1 MKLLTNQQIEKLKE
15 NGQPENRDKDHFPVV
30 KLFTPDAQA
39 TWLLSEIDYQ
49 ESNIAFGLSDLGLG
63 FPELGDVYMP
73 EIIALRGK
81 LGLPVERD
89 RHFEA
94 KYPLSVYAE
103 AARMNQMFTENTL
116 LLERA
121 RAKLISEKR
130 LKI

>member
-121 RAKLISEKR
+121 RAKLINEKR

>member
-63 FPELGDVYMP
+63 L
-73 EIIALRGK
+73 
-81 LGLPVERD
+81 LPFAHQPVHLPSFD
-89 RHFEA
+89 
-94 KYPLSVYAE
+94 
-103 AARMNQMFTENTL
+103 
-116 LLERA
+116 
-121 RAKLISEKR
+121 
-130 LKI
+130 